1 MSIPL
6 NQRLQCKPEEVLAL
20 LENYSAAVT
29 ATDEVIKY
37 SRIHKEEKKKRN
49 KLLNMK
55 MHKTWETTWVPSHSL
70 DPQVTFPWSNQMS
83 CGIDQKRDNNPRKEA
98 Q

>member
-37 SRIHKEEKKKRN
+37 SRIHKEEKKK
-49 KLLNMK
+49 K
-55 MHKTWETTWVPSHSL
+55 
-70 DPQVTFPWSNQMS
+70 
-83 CGIDQKRDNNPRKEA
+83 
-98 Q
+98 